1 MSIIIKDSEKF
12 YESLTTN
19 SVIEIAGR
27 KRNQYACLMTI
38 GWLVGWFLVH
48 PLS

>member
-12 YESLTTN
+12 YESLTRTTN

-27 KRNQYACLMTI
+27 KRNQYACLMTNTFTAALNI
-38 GWLVGWFLVH
+38 EQ
-48 PLS
+48 